1 MLSFTTCCDVLLAG
15 NTSLFHFATALD
27 APTIGLLAPEE
38 DVRWVPEETPRL
50 RMLRWRPGDRVSE
63 ADVLA
68 TVDGVRRSRVVDIP
82 IRLEP
87 GEEALGREASN
98 GSINAVEADER
109 ARTA

>member
-1 MLSFTTCCDVLLAG
+1 MLSFTTCCDVLLTG

-38 DVRWVPEETPRL
+38 DSRWVPEETPRL
-50 RMLRWRPGDRVSE
+50 RLLRWHPGDRVCES
-63 ADVLA
+63 DVLA

-87 GEEALGREASN
+87 ADGEVAREAAS
-98 GSINAVEADER
+98 GSPAPVETDER